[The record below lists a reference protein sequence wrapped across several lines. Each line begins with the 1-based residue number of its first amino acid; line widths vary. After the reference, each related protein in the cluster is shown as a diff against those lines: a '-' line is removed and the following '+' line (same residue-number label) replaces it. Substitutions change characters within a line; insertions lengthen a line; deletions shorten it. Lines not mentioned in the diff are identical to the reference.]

1 VLPIALVGVAVARL
15 RAVGKSKSAPDTN
28 AGELSV
34 RVCHIFPTV
43 LSQHG
48 PSNVLLALLGELRA
62 KGISSTVV
70 SLRRPPADRNARAHV
85 EALDA
90 HYLELN
96 MGRSVLDLG
105 VLRPLM
111 RVIESER
118 VQIVQCNQLRAN
130 VYGTL
135 ATIVSGFLPTICV
148 AHNVE
153 QYMTGFDAFS
163 RAARVIEGWSA
174 RRATA
179 YVAVSQA
186 VAVAVCKNIGIKD
199 KKIVV
204 IPNGL
209 DDQVSSLAKNEARRR
224 LNLSERSFVV
234 GSVGRLHPQKGYAD
248 LLVAAAKLSRHI
260 PNLKVVIIGE
270 GPEHEGLE
278 ALAKATALNGIVHFA
293 GARSDVTEVMS
304 AFDVFTMPSYYEGL
318 PLALLEAMRCGIPSV
333 VTRAGGM
340 PEAVVDGETGFV
352 TEPADPSALTDRI
365 RRLAKDR
372 RLRDNMGRA
381 GRERFAA
388 QFTSSVMAAR
398 YCDLYDAILK
408 GHFGAC

>member
-1 VLPIALVGVAVARL
+1 M
-15 RAVGKSKSAPDTN
+15 
-28 AGELSV
+28 
-34 RVCHIFPTV
+34 RVCHILPTV

-48 PSNVLLALLGELRA
+48 PSNVLFALLGELRA
-62 KGISSTVV
+62 KGVSSTVI
-70 SLRRPPADRNARAHV
+70 SLRRPPADRNARAQV

-90 HYLELN
+90 HYWELN
-96 MGRSVLDLG
+96 MGNAIWDLG

-111 RVIESER
+111 RAIETER
-118 VQIVQCNQLRAN
+118 VQIVQCNLLRAN
-130 VYGTL
+130 LYGTL
-135 ATIVSGFLPTICV
+135 ATIVSGSLPTIYV

-153 QYMTGFDAFS
+153 QYMTGLDVVS
-163 RAARVIEGWSA
+163 RAARMIEGLSV

-186 VAVAVCKNIGIKD
+186 VALAVCKNIGVKD

-209 DDQVSSLAKNEARRR
+209 DGQVSSLAKNEARRR

-248 LLVAAAKLSRHI
+248 LLVAAANLSRHI

-278 ALAKATALNGIVHFA
+278 ALAKATGLNGIVHFA
-293 GARSDVTEVMS
+293 GARSDVTEVLS
-304 AFDVFTMPSYYEGL
+304 AFDVFTMTSYNEGL

-340 PEAVVDGETGFV
+340 PEAMVDGKTGFV
-352 TEPADPSALTDRI
+352 TEPADSSALTDRI
-365 RRLAKDR
+365 RRLAEDR
-372 RLRDNMGRA
+372 RLRDNMGQA
-381 GRERFAA
+381 ARERFAA
-388 QFTSSVMAAR
+388 QFISSVMAAR
-398 YCDLYDAILK
+398 YCELYDAILK
-408 GHFGAC
+408 GHFAAC